1 MSLLRYDETSMHQ
14 TTTIRVH
21 TTVLLIVLLLAVA
34 GAAFVLLSLPQ
45 PPREVIIGAVFPL
58 SGQDAATGRDIQ
70 VALELAAEIVNNEY
84 DLDIPLA
91 RTTALPA
98 LDGAE
103 VRIHFADSNGSPET
117 GYAEAE
123 RLITE
128 EQVVALTGA
137 WHSAV
142 TGSASTAAE
151 ERGIPFICGSSTEPA
166 LTERGYTRFFRTTPN
181 DLAFS
186 EALLRFA
193 QDLNN
198 TYDIG
203 MRTIVIVSIDNEWGR
218 SAVAAEQRFIAET
231 GFELLDIIAYDPAVT
246 NVSGLALRV
255 ARHDPDILI
264 QNSYTADAIRFM
276 QAYKRLN
283 WCPALFLAQD
293 AGFETTEF
301 LQTMSRDA
309 DFIVSRSAWAGLDN
323 PNTLVRTVNEL
334 YRARHPE
341 GANMGGQTAREF
353 TAFLVLADAINRAGS
368 TDPEKIRTALAE
380 TNWPAEYLVTGWD
393 GVAFDEHGQNSKATP
408 ALLQRQEEQWR
419 AVWPDE
425 IALHRALV
433 PAPNWDERGV
443 STSVQQ
449 PAPSETTILVINSYG
464 PEMAWEQD
472 IQRGIIE
479 GLARSGYGE
488 GHHTYALQTYCM
500 DTKVNY
506 TTPEQ
511 IEARAEAAF
520 KLIAELQPDLV
531 FVNDDNALKYVAV
544 EYTKRYPEREL
555 PFVFSGVNLDPTIYE
570 PIASLDRPGGPITG
584 ALERVPYNE
593 AFTLAQRIFPNVS
606 TIVIL
611 ADASPSTDL
620 VVSTFRERY
629 PASAAESPLTVI
641 GLLQVT
647 SFADWKARI
656 TDYQTEADVIGVL
669 NYYQLRDETGTVVP
683 AKEVANWT
691 IHHNNLPEIGFVATD
706 PGDGFL
712 AAVSA
717 SYYKTGIY
725 VGLIGGEILSG
736 ADPAE
741 IPIVDPHVVDITFNL
756 ERAEMLGITIPRAEL
771 AEATTVYHAIG

>member
-1 MSLLRYDETSMHQ
+1 MHQ

-34 GAAFVLLSLPQ
+34 GTAFVLLSLPQ
-45 PPREVIIGAVFPL
+45 PPREVFIGAVFPL
-58 SGQDAATGRDIQ
+58 SSQDAATGRDIQ

-91 RTTALPA
+91 RTTGLPA

-103 VRIHFADSNGSPET
+103 VRIHFADSKGSPES
-117 GYAEAE
+117 GYTEAE
-123 RLITE
+123 RQINE

-151 ERGIPFICGSSTEPA
+151 EHGIPFICGSSTEPA
-166 LTERGYTRFFRTTPN
+166 LTERGYTWFFRTTPD

-186 EALLRFA
+186 GALLRFA
-193 QDLNN
+193 QNLNN
-198 TYDIG
+198 TQNRG
-203 MRTIVIVSIDNEWGR
+203 MRTIVIVSIDSEWGR
-218 SAVAAEQRFIAET
+218 SAVAAEQQFIAET
-231 GFELLDIIAYDPAVT
+231 GFELIDIIAYDPDAT

-255 ARHDPDILI
+255 AMHDPDILI
-264 QNSYTADAIRFM
+264 QNSDTADAIRFM
-276 QAYKRLN
+276 QAYKQLN
-283 WCPALFLAQD
+283 WFPALFLAQD

-301 LQTMSRDA
+301 LQTMGRDA
-309 DFIVSRSAWAGLDN
+309 DFIVTRSAWAGLDN
-323 PNTLVRTVNEL
+323 PNPKVSVINEL

-341 GANMGGQTAREF
+341 GSDMDGQTAREF

-380 TNWPAEYLVTGWD
+380 TNWPAGYLITGWD
-393 GVAFDEHGQNSKATP
+393 GVAFDEKGQNSKATP
-408 ALLQRQEEQWR
+408 ALLQRQEGLWR
-419 AVWPDE
+419 AVWPPG
-425 IALHRALV
+425 ITPHRAPV
-433 PAPNWDERGV
+433 PAPNWDARGI
-443 STSVQQ
+443 STSVHQ
-449 PAPSETTILVINSYG
+449 PTAPSEKTILVINSYG

-479 GLARSGYGE
+479 GLARSGYEE
-488 GHHTYALQTYCM
+488 GHNTYALQTYCM

-511 IEARAEAAF
+511 IEARAAAALN
-520 KLIAELQPDLV
+520 LIAELQPDLV
-531 FVNDDNALKYVAV
+531 FVNNDNALKYVAV
-544 EYTKRYPEREL
+544 EYTKRYPEHIL
-555 PFVFSGVNLDPTIYE
+555 PFVFSGVNLDPAIYE
-570 PIASLDRPGGPITG
+570 PITSLERPGGPITG
-584 ALERVPYNE
+584 ALERVPYDQ
-593 AFTLAQRIFPNVS
+593 AFALAQRIFPNVS

-611 ADASPSTDL
+611 ADTSPSSNL
-620 VVSTFRERY
+620 VVSTFQERY
-629 PASAAESPLTVI
+629 PEKVADSPLVVI
-641 GLLQVT
+641 GFLQVM

-656 TDYQTEADVIGVL
+656 TDYQTEADVIGIL
-669 NYYQLRDETGTVVP
+669 NYYQLRDERGAVVP

-691 IHHNNLPEIGFVATD
+691 IHHSTRPEIGFVATD

-712 AAVSA
+712 AAVSV

-741 IPIVDPHVVDITFNL
+741 IPIADPNVVDITFNL
-756 ERAEMLGITIPRAEL
+756 ERGEMLGITIPRAEL
-771 AEATTVYHAIG
+771 AEATEVYHTIG